1 VDLLVHLHYFL
12 NPILGNT
19 FTHNRAMEICLSIVP
34 RFCETFLNL
43 LKSRGMMI
51 NIPKGDILVFSF
63 VIAIIHYYYQHD
75 VKFKV
80 YFSQNH

>member
-1 VDLLVHLHYFL
+1 
-12 NPILGNT
+12 
-19 FTHNRAMEICLSIVP
+19 MEICLSIVP

-51 NIPKGDILVFSF
+51 DIPKGDVLVFSF

-75 VKFKV
+75 VIFKI
-80 YFSQNH
+80 YFSQNP